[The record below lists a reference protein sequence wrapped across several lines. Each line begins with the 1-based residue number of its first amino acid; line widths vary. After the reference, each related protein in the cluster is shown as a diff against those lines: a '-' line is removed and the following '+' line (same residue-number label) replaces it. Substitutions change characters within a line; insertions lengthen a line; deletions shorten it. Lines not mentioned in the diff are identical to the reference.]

1 MVRTTGI
8 VAVLVIALTGAAA
21 AQTETALFAGGCFWC
36 MEEAFDKYDGVF
48 STTSGYSGGDVVNP
62 SYEEVTAGGTG
73 HIEVVRV
80 EYDPEI
86 IEFKDLLYVYW
97 RNVDPF
103 DDGGQFCDRGH
114 SYTTAIFHADN
125 AQARAAEIS
134 KRELE
139 ERFSRTIATVIRPL
153 EAFYPAEDY
162 HQDYYQKNPL
172 RYRFY
177 RTTCRRYERLDEV
190 WGDEARGGQYNE

>member
-1 MVRTTGI
+1 VRKIVQSCDTSVRNFPASARIVLSQEERSMRKLLVMVLI
-8 VAVLVIALTGAAA
+8 VLVIALTGAAA

-103 DDGGQFCDRGH
+103 DDGGQFCDRGL
-114 SYTTAIFHADN
+114 SY
-125 AQARAAEIS
+125 
-134 KRELE
+134 
-139 ERFSRTIATVIRPL
+139 P
-153 EAFYPAEDY
+153 
-162 HQDYYQKNPL
+162 
-172 RYRFY
+172 
-177 RTTCRRYERLDEV
+177 
-190 WGDEARGGQYNE
+190 